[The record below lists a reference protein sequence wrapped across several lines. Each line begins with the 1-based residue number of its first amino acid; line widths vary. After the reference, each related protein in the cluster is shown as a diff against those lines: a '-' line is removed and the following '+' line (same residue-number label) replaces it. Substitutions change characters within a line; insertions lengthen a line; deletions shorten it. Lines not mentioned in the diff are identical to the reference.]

1 MTHYS
6 KAGATALPR
15 CRTVRAQAFA
25 ALIQTGTA
33 TFIGDFL
40 STDLS
45 MLHSGG
51 SDIGGAIGA
60 ELTDDA
66 LNNLWD
72 DVSAADANAGDT
84 EFHCVYVK
92 NIHPATSVA
101 NVKVRIDTDPAE
113 SNFEIGKGAAGR
125 FT

>member
-1 MTHYS
+1 
-6 KAGATALPR
+6 
-15 CRTVRAQAFA
+15 
-25 ALIQTGTA
+25 
-33 TFIGDFL
+33 
-40 STDLS
+40 

-51 SDIGGAIGA
+51 SDICGTIGA
-60 ELTDDA
+60 ELTDVA

-72 DVSAADANAGDT
+72 DVSAADADAGDT

-125 FT
+125 FTVDARLNHKGANAYDLNGSATLSIRKAKLGKVPVLLKVTNLL